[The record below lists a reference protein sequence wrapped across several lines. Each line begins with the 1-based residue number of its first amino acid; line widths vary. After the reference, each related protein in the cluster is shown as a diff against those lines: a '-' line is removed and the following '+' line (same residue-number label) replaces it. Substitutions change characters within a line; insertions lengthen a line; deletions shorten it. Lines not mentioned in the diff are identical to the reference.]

1 MTLTE
6 ARPGPQESLIL
17 YFSALQEEAAF
28 PYRWRIAGADFTNL
42 VSGHPVTAR
51 TVVHGSRNIQPA
63 MWVPFMML
71 RQREVFVA
79 PGLGF
84 GIPGA
89 GENVYLARLAPHVLF
104 AGEMNFQFGE
114 HQHIMSAW
122 NGDSCGRVF
131 TPAEAQA
138 CGLPM
143 EKFLEL

>member
-1 MTLTE
+1 MTVAAVRE
-6 ARPGPQESLIL
+6 GVQESLST
-17 YFSALQEEAAF
+17 YFSALQEEATF

-42 VSGHPVTAR
+42 VSGYPVTAR

-79 PGLGF
+79 PGFGF
-84 GIPGA
+84 GIPGSSD
-89 GENVYLARLAPHVLF
+89 NVPLARLAPHVLF

-114 HQHIMSAW
+114 RMHIMSAW
-122 NGDSCGRVF
+122 NGESSGRIY
-131 TPAEAQA
+131 TRSEALA

-143 EKFLEL
+143 EKYVEL

>member
-1 MTLTE
+1 MTATE
-6 ARPGPQESLIL
+6 VRARPQDSLVT

-28 PYRWRIAGADFTNL
+28 PYRWRIAGADYTNL

-71 RQREVFVA
+71 REREVFVA

-89 GENVYLARLAPHVLF
+89 SGNIHLARLAPHVLF

-114 HQHIMSAW
+114 RQHIMSAW
-122 NGDSCGRVF
+122 NGDSCGRVY
-131 TPAEAQA
+131 TLGDAQS

-143 EKFLEL
+143 DRFFEL